1 MSQNT
6 QFAAKPSTK
15 KKIII
20 LAVIIGVTVL
30 LSTIIT
36 KNPPQSKRFKPS
48 KSSQMTVVTKRL
60 TPQHYQVIVESFGTV
75 KPRTQSILF
84 SQVSGQINEVSM
96 QFRDGGFF
104 EQGDVLVQ
112 LDDRDHKSEV
122 KVSQANLLSANQVLL
137 EERARVSQA
146 QADWKRLG
154 NGKTASALVLRK
166 PQLEAAKAKVLSA
179 QAQLDKA
186 ELALERT
193 KIIAPYAGRILKKQ
207 VDLGQVVS
215 ANTQLASIFAVD
227 YVEIRLPI
235 KNKDLA
241 LINLPEE
248 YRDIGEQGNKN
259 NVKLTSDLMGHQEWR
274 GKIIRTESAIDE
286 QSQQLYVVAQ
296 INRPYDA
303 TTSRGSPI
311 KIGQYVTAEIEGLA
325 LTSELVIPSSA
336 IYQGSYVYI
345 VEKGL
350 LMRKEI
356 TLGWQNGKQAIVK
369 SGLVAGDELVL
380 TSLGQV
386 SSGTPVS
393 IEGQTRD
400 RKKNKPNNKRNNKG
414 KKNRDKKGKASRE
427 KIVRQKGTQQAK
439 GESL

>member
-1 MSQNT
+1 MSQNI
-6 QFAAKPSTK
+6 QLSEQPSTK
-15 KKIII
+15 KKMII
-20 LAVIIGVTVL
+20 LAVIVGVTL
-30 LSTIIT
+30 LLAAVIWG
-36 KNPPQSKRFKPS
+36 NPPQSKRFKPS
-48 KSSQMTVVTKRL
+48 KASQMTVATKL
-60 TPQHYQVIVESFGTV
+60 LAPQYYQVIVESFGTV
-75 KPRTQSILF
+75 KPRTESILF
-84 SQVSGQINEVSM
+84 SQVSGQINDVSM

-104 EQGDVLVQ
+104 EKGDVLVQ
-112 LDDRDHKSEV
+112 LDDRDHKSDV

-137 EERARVSQA
+137 EEQARVSQA
-146 QADWKRLG
+146 QTDWQRLG
-154 NGKTASALVLRK
+154 NGKTASALVLRQ

-186 ELALERT
+186 ELSLERT

-207 VDLGQVVS
+207 VGLGQVVS
-215 ANTQLASIFAVD
+215 ANTQLATIFAVD

-235 KNKDLA
+235 KNKDLS

-259 NVKLTSDLMGHQEWR
+259 DVKLTSDLMGHQEWH
-274 GKIIRTESAIDE
+274 GKIVRTESAIDE

-303 TTSRGSPI
+303 TTSNGAPI
-311 KIGQYVTAEIEGLA
+311 KIGQYVTAEIQGRA
-325 LTSELVIPSSA
+325 LTSALVIPSSA
-336 IYQGSYVYI
+336 IYQGSYVYT

-369 SGLVAGDELVL
+369 SGLVAGDVLVL

-393 IEGQTRD
+393 IEGQPREINQKKSNKKRRGKSKENRENIV
-400 RKKNKPNNKRNNKG
+400 RKKG
-414 KKNRDKKGKASRE
+414 
-427 KIVRQKGTQQAK
+427 AK
-439 GESL
+439 QTEGESL

>member
-6 QFAAKPSTK
+6 QFSAKPSTK
-15 KKIII
+15 NKTII

-30 LSTIIT
+30 LAAVIWG
-36 KNPPQSKRFKPS
+36 NPPQSKRIKPS
-48 KSSQMTVVTKRL
+48 KSVQMTVATTL
-60 TPQHYQVIVESFGTV
+60 LAPQRYQVIVESFGTV

-84 SQVSGQINEVSM
+84 SQVSGQINDVNM

-137 EERARVSQA
+137 EEQARVSQA
-146 QADWKRLG
+146 QADWQRLG
-154 NGKTASALVLRK
+154 NGKTASALVLRQ
-166 PQLEAAKAKVLSA
+166 PQFDAAKAKVLSA

-186 ELALERT
+186 ELSLERT

-241 LINLPEE
+241 LVDLPEE
-248 YRDIGEQGNKN
+248 YRDIGEQGRKN
-259 NVKLTSDLMGHQEWR
+259 GVKLTSDLMGHQEWR

-303 TTSRGSPI
+303 TTSYGSPI
-311 KIGQYVTAEIEGLA
+311 KIGQYVTAEIDGKVLPSA
-325 LTSELVIPSSA
+325 LVIPSSA
-336 IYQGSYVYI
+336 IYQGSYVYT
-345 VEKGL
+345 VENGL

-356 TLGWQNGKQAIVK
+356 TLGWQNGKQAIVLA
-369 SGLVAGDELVL
+369 GLMAGDELVL

-393 IEGQTRD
+393 IEGKNVNKKERRRD
-400 RKKNKPNNKRNNKG
+400 NKGQGSRKKMVK
-414 KKNRDKKGKASRE
+414 
-427 KIVRQKGTQQAK
+427 QKTAKQAK

>member
-1 MSQNT
+1 MSQNI
-6 QFAAKPSTK
+6 QLSAKPSTK
-15 KKIII
+15 KKILI
-20 LAVIIGVTVL
+20 LAVIVGVTL
-30 LSTIIT
+30 LLAVIISG
-36 KNPPQSKRFKPS
+36 NPPQSKRFKPS
-48 KSSQMTVVTKRL
+48 KASQMTVATKIL
-60 TPQHYQVIVESFGTV
+60 APQSYQVIVESFGTV

-84 SQVSGQINEVSM
+84 SQVSGQINDVSM

-104 EQGDVLVQ
+104 EKGDVLVQ

-137 EERARVSQA
+137 EEQARVEQA
-146 QADWKRLG
+146 QADWQRLG
-154 NGKTASALVLRK
+154 NGRTASALVLRK

-186 ELALERT
+186 KLSLERT
-193 KIIAPYAGRILKKQ
+193 RIIAPYAGRILKKQ

-235 KNKDLA
+235 KNKDLS

-259 NVKLTSDLMGHQEWR
+259 DVKLTSDLMGHQEWQ
-274 GKIIRTESAIDE
+274 GNIIRTESAIDE

-303 TTSRGSPI
+303 TTSYGSPI
-311 KIGQYVTAEIEGLA
+311 KIGQYVTAEIEGKA
-325 LTSELVIPSSA
+325 LTNALVIPSSA
-336 IYQGSYVYI
+336 IYQGSYVYT

-369 SGLVAGDELVL
+369 SGLVAGDVLVL

-393 IEGQTRD
+393 IEGQTRAI
-400 RKKNKPNNKRNNKG
+400 NKPNKKRREKNKKSRGNIV
-414 KKNRDKKGKASRE
+414 RKKGAK
-427 KIVRQKGTQQAK
+427 QAE

>member
-1 MSQNT
+1 MSQQSFPNS
-6 QFAAKPSTK
+6 STETKTNK
-15 KKIII
+15 KKKLII
-20 LAVIIGVTVL
+20 LVAIIGATL
-30 LSTIIT
+30 LLMMLISN
-36 KNPPQSKRFKPS
+36 NPPQSKRFKPS
-48 KSSQMTVVTKRL
+48 KAPQMTVATKIL
-60 TPQHYQVIVESFGTV
+60 APEQYQVMVESFGTV

-84 SQVSGQINEVSM
+84 SQVSGQITDVSE

-112 LDDRDHKSEV
+112 LDDRDYTSEV
-122 KVSQANLLSANQVLL
+122 KVSQASLLSANQVLL
-137 EERARVSQA
+137 EEKARVDQA
-146 QADWKRLG
+146 QADWQRLG
-154 NGKTASALVLRK
+154 NGKKASALVLRQ
-166 PQLEAAKAKVLSA
+166 PQLEAAKAQVFSA

-186 ELALERT
+186 LLSLERT
-193 KIIAPYAGRILKKQ
+193 KVIAPYAGRILKKE

-215 ANTQLASIFAVD
+215 SNTQLATIFAVD

-248 YRDIGEQGNKN
+248 YRDIGEQGSKN
-259 NVKLTSDLMGHQEWR
+259 DVVLTSDLMGKQSWK

-303 TTSRGSPI
+303 TTSYGSPI
-311 KIGQYVTAEIEGLA
+311 KIGQYVTAEIQGKEL
-325 LTSELVIPSSA
+325 SNSLVIPSSA
-336 IYQGSYVYI
+336 IYQGSYVYT
-345 VEKGL
+345 VENGL

-356 TLGWQNGKQAIVK
+356 ILGWQNGKQSIVE
-369 SGLVAGDELVL
+369 SGLVVGDELVL

-386 SSGTPVS
+386 SSGTPVA
-393 IEGQTRD
+393 IEGQSPS
-400 RKKNKPNNKRNNKG
+400 KEN
-414 KKNRDKKGKASRE
+414 KKGSKKRE
-427 KIVRQKGTQQAK
+427 KMAKLKAAKKAK